1 MNIRD
6 RFKNKPLPNPDTL
19 FVGDDLLTLIATVK
33 KPLKEAHSKNRED
46 HNIKLNLNS
55 YCICGEDA
63 NGKLAACYALE
74 ELVRRHR
81 IVLNLLRRAYEK
93 EQSNG

>member
-19 FVGDDLLTLIATVK
+19 FVGDDILTLIAAVK
-33 KPLKEAHSKNRED
+33 KPLKEAHAKNRAD
-46 HNIKLNLNS
+46 NNIKLNLNS

-63 NGKLAACYALE
+63 LGKLPACSALE
-74 ELVRRHR
+74 ELVHRHR
-81 IVLNLLRRAYEK
+81 VMLNLLRRAYEK